1 MSGPSESTLSGPE
14 KVAVLLM
21 ALGSEKS
28 TQLVSTLTSQE
39 IEQLASH
46 LARTQQVDEK
56 TKAQVL
62 EEFQQASQSDASEGG
77 GLDYARELLI
87 NALGAERAES
97 VISRLEFASEVA
109 DISVESEKEADRLG
123 RVLRSQHP
131 QLAAAVLSRL
141 QPAMAARVLGSLSS
155 ETRLEVALR
164 LVDMETPDLE
174 AFRRLGQ
181 ALRSS
186 LVSSHTAPSGPAQ
199 GKRRLA
205 EILNSADKEIEQGV
219 LSDLQRHNPT
229 LAKQV
234 RDRMFTFEDLSQL
247 EPRELQL
254 VLRTVSQDD
263 LRMALQTTG
272 DKLKQYIFS
281 NMSERAAA
289 ALKEDMETAGPVK
302 PDQSHAAQRR
312 IAAAARQLAKEGT
325 LSLKSESEPA
335 EEGEEEEENEAGAEE
350 TAAEEPAEQNADA
363 EPAAEDEAA
372 EAAQEAGD
380 AQ

>member
-1 MSGPSESTLSGPE
+1 MSGPSESALSGPE

-28 TQLVSTLTSQE
+28 TQVVSALTPQE

-46 LARTQQVDEK
+46 LARIQQVDEQ
-56 TKAQVL
+56 TKARVL
-62 EEFQQASQSDASEGG
+62 EEFQQAAQADAAEEG

-87 NALGAERAES
+87 SALGAERAES
-97 VISRLEFASEVA
+97 VISRLQFASEVA
-109 DISVESEKEADRLG
+109 DISVDSEKEADRLG
-123 RVLRSQHP
+123 KVLRNQHP
-131 QLAAAVLSRL
+131 QVAAAALSRL
-141 QPAMAARVLGSLSS
+141 QPAMAARALGNMSGKR
-155 ETRLEVALR
+155 RLEVALR
-164 LVDMETPDLE
+164 LVEMDTPDLE
-174 AFRRLGQ
+174 AFRRLGR

-186 LVSSHTAPSGPAQ
+186 LVSSHAAPSGPAE

-205 EILNSADKEIEQGV
+205 EILNSADKEIEEGV
-219 LSDLQRHNPT
+219 LSDLQRHDPA

-263 LRMALQTTG
+263 LRMALQTAA
-272 DKLKQYIFS
+272 DKLKEYIFQ

-302 PDQSHAAQRR
+302 PNQSHAAQRR

-325 LSLKSESEPA
+325 LSLKSEAEEAEEAEEEQEEAAEETSPEEPA
-335 EEGEEEEENEAGAEE
+335 EETAES
-350 TAAEEPAEQNADA
+350 EPAPGDEDGERGREDDDA
-363 EPAAEDEAA
+363 
-372 EAAQEAGD
+372 GR
-380 AQ
+380 

>member
-1 MSGPSESTLSGPE
+1 
-14 KVAVLLM
+14 
-21 ALGSEKS
+21 
-28 TQLVSTLTSQE
+28 
-39 IEQLASH
+39 
-46 LARTQQVDEK
+46 
-56 TKAQVL
+56 
-62 EEFQQASQSDASEGG
+62 
-77 GLDYARELLI
+77 
-87 NALGAERAES
+87 
-97 VISRLEFASEVA
+97 
-109 DISVESEKEADRLG
+109 
-123 RVLRSQHP
+123 
-131 QLAAAVLSRL
+131 
-141 QPAMAARVLGSLSS
+141 MAARVLGSLSS

-199 GKRRLA
+199 
-205 EILNSADKEIEQGV
+205 EIEQGV

-363 EPAAEDEAA
+363 QPAAEDEAA